1 MRLSLSA
8 LSVAI
13 LVVYL
18 SLAQSSAW
26 ASFPSITLEGPER
39 IASLEGVE
47 LGAPAKALNSK
58 EVRFVLS
65 EGQIQILRTP
75 GGWSTVMIDGCALSS
90 QRPGAPQLPMKSIR
104 QTLPKG
110 AEVKAVSVVSG
121 TTASIDE
128 RLRLS
133 PAPEPTFWSF
143 DGVPTQPREDAS
155 IYQSTSAFPQ
165 ELVRYYVGTNGRQ
178 TILTIRFFPLVFY
191 PAENR
196 VCVVTEAVIRVD
208 YSLDSEGASPVRGLV
223 GPRCVIISPDYM
235 SAAADEIAFVHGEDG
250 IETDV
255 VTIESIFFS
264 YDEAED
270 PPYDGY
276 PYGSPVI
283 PISYN
288 YSLAKKII
296 SYLRDTD
303 AHPSLE
309 YVTILGNGA
318 NVPASYYYH
327 DADSGLGM
335 DQDWIPTDFL
345 YSSPDHDLVPNYKVG
360 RLPASDLSE
369 AGLVALKIR
378 GWRDELDRPWFEN
391 VMVAGSRPFRTPY
404 YYGEL
409 MSVDMLNDGYFDGM
423 AVTKAFGTD
432 SRYTVEVVSEA
443 LRDGG
448 YGFLYNSGHGFG
460 PGIMVDD
467 GMISSTDLFGYTPSD
482 FQLPIVVSIACICGQ
497 FDTSGYF
504 RSFGEGV
511 VLSMAGGIAYYGGT
525 RVNAGI
531 ASQAFDNG
539 NLIVTKQ
546 EHMGGM
552 TKSVF
557 ASYAAGE
564 TDLGGLYTGAV
575 TRFLSQNDWEDFLV
589 RRTLFEFVLLGDPAL
604 QIPCFRGGEAN
615 EVPVFEPTNPDFM
628 NNQSLPS
635 YTNSQQKTVRAS
647 INSDSSILNY
657 KLVNATNVQVVAR
670 SVAFGPTF
678 DYSFEPVEGFKT
690 YFVRAEAE
698 DGKEGW
704 FVVNTA
710 SSLVCIDGDLT
721 DWCNERL
728 RPIAIDPTLDFDDAE
743 YDVSTLYAYADTDY
757 WHFAFAATC
766 REDDM
771 SYVLAIDYQ
780 DGGYTGVE
788 GQGADAGDNYVTFDP
803 AFAVDAEIYLRH
815 VTWVPWLG
823 WEAFRYCMLYQ
834 YSGAGG
840 WSELGL
846 GSIGATLSYSPV
858 GDLVE
863 LAVPKAYLGDASE
876 ISVAL
881 FSLPSG
887 EASPAQDS
895 VPSDPATFDS
905 LTLGQEHANTLSHF
919 ARASCR
925 PTNRILGAGYFGSAV
940 SASAGGELQ
949 LAALLDAA
957 STPPVSMEIT
967 LDDMPTGLF
976 LNDEGR
982 NGDTLAGDGLW
993 TFNASLWPG
1002 DLAAGKYAISIVA
1015 SDEMGGC
1022 VGQWPPLL
1030 FSFCHELATPDAS
1043 TVPGM
1048 GRIFEAAAL
1057 LNRPVASDDG
1067 DDACAILAAGVF
1079 NTVTNPSECTV
1090 ETFAYVGDGFVDT
1103 IEVRYMGS
1111 SFGVELSDDGR
1122 GNDVIAGDCI
1132 FSGAF
1137 NIDREFLMHRKYIL
1151 ELVPFKG
1158 GEPGP
1163 VWPYLHVED

>member
-1 MRLSLSA
+1 MRFHTSLLLCCAICVGLTYSPVTIWATQEITLLSPRA
-8 LSVAI
+8 LSSVD
-13 LVVYL
+13 
-18 SLAQSSAW
+18 
-26 ASFPSITLEGPER
+26 
-39 IASLEGVE
+39 GVD
-47 LGAPAKALNSK
+47 LGNPTKAAESK

-65 EGQIQILRTP
+65 ESQMQILRTP
-75 GGWSTVMIDGCALSS
+75 GGWSTVLIEGCALSS
-90 QRPGAPQLPMKSIR
+90 RRPGAPQLPMKAIR
-104 QTLPKG
+104 QALPRS
-110 AEVKAVSVVSG
+110 ATVESVSVVSG
-121 TTASIDE
+121 TIAWIDE

-133 PAPEPTFWSF
+133 PAPEPAFWSF
-143 DGVPTQPREDAS
+143 DGMPTQLREDAS
-155 IYQSTSAFPQ
+155 IYRSNLPFPR
-165 ELVRYYVGTNGRQ
+165 ELVRYYVGTDGKQ
-178 TILTIRFFPLVFY
+178 TVLTIQFYPLVFY
-191 PAENR
+191 PAQNR

-208 YSLDSEGASPVRGLV
+208 YSLDSEGASPILTLD
-223 GPRCVIISPDYM
+223 GPRCVIICPDYM
-235 SAAADEIAFVHGEDG
+235 SAAADELALVHEEDG

-288 YSLAKKII
+288 YSLAKRVI

-345 YSSPDHDLVPNYKVG
+345 YSSPDYDLVPNYKVG
-360 RLPASDLSE
+360 RLPASDTSE

-378 GWRDELDRPWFEN
+378 TWRDSLDRSWFDN

-409 MSVDMLNDGYFDGM
+409 MSVDMLNEGYFDGM

-432 SRYTVEVVSEA
+432 SRYTVEVVSDA

-467 GMISSTDLFGYTPSD
+467 GMISSTDLFGYSPSE

-497 FDTSGYF
+497 FDTSGYS

-511 VLSMAGGIAYYGGT
+511 VLSMAGGIAYLGGT
-525 RVNAGI
+525 RINAGI
-531 ASQAFDNG
+531 ATQAFDNG
-539 NLIVTKQ
+539 NLVVTKQ

-552 TKSVF
+552 TESVF

-575 TRFLSQNDWEDFLV
+575 TRFLSENDWEDFLV
-589 RRTLFEFVLLGDPAL
+589 RRTLFGFVLLGDPAL
-604 QIPCFRGGEAN
+604 RVPGFQGGEAN
-615 EVPVFEPTNPDFM
+615 EVPTFEPTNPDFM

-635 YTNSQQKTVRAS
+635 YTNSQQKTVWAS
-647 INSDSSILNY
+647 IDSDSSVLGF
-657 KLVNATNVQVVAR
+657 KLVNATDVQVVAR
-670 SVAFGPTF
+670 SMAFGPTF
-678 DYSFEPVEGFKT
+678 DYSFEPVEGFKI
-690 YFVRAEAE
+690 YVVRAEAE

-721 DWCNERL
+721 DWCNEGL
-728 RPIAIDPTLDFDDAE
+728 RPIAVDPTLDFDDAE
-743 YDVSTLYAYADTDY
+743 YDVSTLYAYADADY

-788 GQGADAGDNYVTFDP
+788 GQSTDAGGNYVTFDP

-815 VTWVPWLG
+815 ITWVPWLD
-823 WEAFRYCMLYQ
+823 WEAFRYCKLYE
-834 YSGAGG
+834 YSGASG

-846 GSIGATLSYSPV
+846 ESIGATLSYSPV

-863 LAVPKAYLGDASE
+863 LAVPKAYLGVASE
-876 ISVAL
+876 INVAL
-881 FSLPSG
+881 FSLPSS
-887 EASPAQDS
+887 EPSPAQDS

-905 LTLGQEHANTLSHF
+905 LTLGQENANTLSHF

-925 PTNRILGAGYFGSAV
+925 PTNCILGAGYFGSAV
-940 SASAGGELQ
+940 SASAGGEPQ
-949 LAALLDAA
+949 IAALLDPAA
-957 STPPVSMEIT
+957 APPVSMELF

-982 NGDTLAGDGLW
+982 DGDTIAGDDFW
-993 TFNASLWPG
+993 TFSASLGPE
-1002 DLAAGKYAISIVA
+1002 DLAVGEYLVSIVA
-1015 SDEMGGC
+1015 SDEMAGC

-1030 FSFCHELATPDAS
+1030 FSFCDELAEPNPASATGIGQMLDA
-1043 TVPGM
+1043 
-1048 GRIFEAAAL
+1048 IAHAKK
-1057 LNRPVASDDG
+1057 PVAPGNG
-1067 DDACAILAAGVF
+1067 DDACAILAAGAF
-1079 NTVTNPSECTV
+1079 NTATNPSECTI
-1090 ETFAYVGDGFVDT
+1090 EAFAYVGDCSIDA
-1103 IEVRYMGS
+1103 IEVCYMGS
-1111 SFGVELSDDGR
+1111 PLGAELGDDGR
-1122 GNDVIAGDCI
+1122 SNDVIAGDGI
-1132 FSGAF
+1132 FSGVF
-1137 NIDREFLMHRKYIL
+1137 NIDRDLLMHRTYIV
-1151 ELVPFKG
+1151 ELVPLKD

-1163 VWPYLHVED
+1163 VWPYLHIED